1 MRKISLQQLR
11 NVIKA
16 YKVHITHSIDLRVAT
31 LYKLYRY
38 AAFSFLKF
46 KIVKMNIVGGCTLD
60 LADITRE
67 DVQKVGTY

>member
-1 MRKISLQQLR
+1 MYTNFIG
-11 NVIKA
+11 IC
-16 YKVHITHSIDLRVAT
+16 
-31 LYKLYRY
+31 

-46 KIVKMNIVGGCTLD
+46 KIVKINQVGSCTLD